1 MSKSRG
7 NVVDPFDRIEKYSSD
22 AVRYFLL
29 REGVPH
35 SNGSRYILTVNL
47 LTVERISLTDR
58 VTFQKPSRLVEA
70 GRNVAHV

>member
-35 SNGSRYILTVNL
+35 SNGSRYILIVNL
-47 LTVERISLTDR
+47 LTLE
-58 VTFQKPSRLVEA
+58 
-70 GRNVAHV
+70 